1 MPFENCASQ
10 SFTAASIQKNAP
22 ECSGIYGLSNA
33 REWIFIGEASDLR
46 ATLMAR
52 LREVDTSVAIRNPT
66 GFTFEVRLPSDCT
79 LRQNQLVHELQPSC
93 NRRGS
98 A

>member
-22 ECSGIYGLSNA
+22 ECPGIYGLSNA

-46 ATLMAR
+46 ATLMQR

-66 GFTFEVRLPSDCT
+66 GFTFEMLSPGDCT
-79 LRQNQLVHELQPSC
+79 SRQNQLVRELRPSC
-93 NRRGS
+93 NRR
-98 A
+98 ARA